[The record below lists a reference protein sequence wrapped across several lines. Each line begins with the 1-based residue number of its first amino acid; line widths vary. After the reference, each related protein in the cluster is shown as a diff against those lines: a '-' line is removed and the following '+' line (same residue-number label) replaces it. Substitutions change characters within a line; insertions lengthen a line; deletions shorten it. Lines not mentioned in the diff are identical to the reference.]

1 MKLYN
6 AQRQIFKDWGFPERE
21 AREIAISAL
30 DTYLLKN
37 RLNDQLKQCFFYPL
51 SSYKNF
57 AMTSENHNQDITSL
71 ITLDYF
77 KFASYVSKC
86 LKIKIYTV
94 YNLKW
99 DGQGNISYMNQSNA
113 IKKII
118 QFKFLEKY
126 YSSQIFIEINKSVQ
140 QKKNG
145 KRV

>member
-1 MKLYN
+1 
-6 AQRQIFKDWGFPERE
+6 
-21 AREIAISAL
+21 
-30 DTYLLKN
+30 
-37 RLNDQLKQCFFYPL
+37 
-51 SSYKNF
+51 
-57 AMTSENHNQDITSL
+57 MTSENHNQNITSL

-77 KFASYVSKC
+77 KFASYVSYVSKC

-126 YSSQIFIEINKSVQ
+126 HSSQIFIEINKSVQ